1 MRNIREIKDLLKN
14 FLNIFSPLILGFFV
28 TGISLA
34 ILEPYMA
41 SKHQIYNDIILE
53 FTALTG
59 TNKSGELLSFWI
71 SMFIGI
77 IVVIAFL
84 FYKKDK
90 IRKSIENSRNISLD
104 FIGIGVFVL
113 PIFFVLIVKQEI
125 NLFFLILGFIYFLSF
140 IFARD
145 KNIKKY
151 KFLVLF
157 IMAYFLSISLKTI
170 LDKVIKN
177 FEVLP
182 QDAIYLLTIFIF
194 VSAIYFL
201 KKKNYRNLD
210 KMILIFQIPIP
221 FILLNYLTNEYI
233 LNGEKYI
240 INYPKRYISL
250 ILFLILILI
259 VTNIFQY
266 RNKKDSKN
274 SLIMLST
281 IIIIFILHYYIEP
294 KYVHYGDFWHWGEE
308 VLPWD
313 QIINKK
319 MELYKEY
326 SGTSGL
332 YGLVLGFF
340 QNIFL
345 KGFSF
350 SYFPALS
357 LVNIFWMVLVG
368 TLCYFLVGGNFSL
381 ILSLMISLPLYDRI
395 NMLMISFL
403 LLANSHLIKKRV
415 QWIQVYIFLSILSL
429 FYYYV
434 NGVALIVGAS
444 PFAIIQLFFIK
455 REKLYL
461 KQVKSK
467 VFWLLNILLI
477 FPIILVVKYILGI
490 IKLVL
495 LLSSQSKL
503 ADGIAVY
510 GILDSPEWFLSF
522 IINIELKKQI
532 WYVIVFLGIIFVVLV
547 FVYLLYLYLQNYS
560 KNKIINKIK
569 RPEFFILSFSCI
581 ALLINYTFTTIRM
594 DNCASFTRPLST
606 IIVFVGFSLLIFL
619 YKYGNKLLGKS
630 IKIIFIS
637 LSFAALSII
646 GVDNLVIGADNS
658 VGGNEIINIKKTH
671 EISSNFV
678 YVDGSEVGI
687 PKLGKGFLIKERL
700 EYLKKYKEMIDKL
713 LKEDEFF
720 WPEWDRELLVIFNKK
735 VPTKIDSPYLTK
747 SLKATRENLNSMKEK
762 PIFITDLLG
771 YQSYYTFRWIL
782 DNGYVNYNGFWIRPD
797 RYEKIFGNIEEAKKN
812 TIEAFSSQE
821 LAKIPYSLG
830 NSMQTLDKIFINK
843 KEYDFNNAIIESN
856 QVEILSNKKLKILD
870 EEDPYIILSLSEM
883 ISGNDYDFIYLEL
896 EEKYDKK
903 FEKRMQIFWEGEGFP
918 IAENRSIRFNDVN
931 GKLLIPMGVHA
942 SWILSNIIKIRIDFE
957 GVKKNEEIE
966 IKKLEFMQLDRAREE
981 K

>member
-1 MRNIREIKDLLKN
+1 MKNIEKIRDIMKN
-14 FLNIFSPLILGFFV
+14 FLNIFSPLIVGFFA

-41 SKHQIYNDIILE
+41 SKHQVYNDIILE

-77 IVVIAFL
+77 IAVIAFL
-84 FYKKDK
+84 LYKKDK
-90 IRKSIENSRNISLD
+90 IRKSIENSRSISLD
-104 FIGIGVFVL
+104 FIGIGIFVL

-125 NLFFLILGFIYFLSF
+125 NLFFLILGFIYFLSN
-140 IFARD
+140 IFVKD

-151 KFLVLF
+151 KFLILF

-194 VSAIYFL
+194 ISAIYFL

-221 FILLNYLTNEYI
+221 FILLNCLTNEYI

-240 INYPKRYISL
+240 INYPKRYIGL

-259 VTNIFQY
+259 ITNIFQY

-308 VLPWD
+308 VLPWN

-350 SYFPALS
+350 AYFPALS
-357 LVNIFWMVLVG
+357 LVNIFWMILVG
-368 TLCYFLVGGNFSL
+368 ILCYFLVGGNFSL
-381 ILSLMISLPLYDRI
+381 ILSLMIFLPLYDRI
-395 NMLMISFL
+395 NMLMFSFL
-403 LLANSHLIKKRV
+403 LLANSNLIKRRV
-415 QWIQVYIFLSILSL
+415 QWIQVCIFLSMLSL

-477 FPIILVVKYILGI
+477 FPIILVVKYILDI
-490 IKLVL
+490 VKLVL
-495 LLSSQSKL
+495 SLSSQSKL
-503 ADGIAVY
+503 ADGISVY
-510 GILDSPEWFLSF
+510 GILDPPEWFLSF

-532 WYVIVFLGIIFVVLV
+532 WYVTAFLGIIFVALV
-547 FVYLLYLYLQNYS
+547 FIYLLYLYLQDYS
-560 KNKIINKIK
+560 KDKIINKIK

-606 IIVFVGFSLLIFL
+606 IKVFVGFSLLIFL

-630 IKIIFIS
+630 IKIIFMS

-646 GVDNLVIGADNS
+646 GVDNLVIGADSS
-658 VGGNEIINIKKTH
+658 VRGNEIINIKKIY
-671 EISSNFV
+671 EISPNFV
-678 YVDGSEVGI
+678 YVNGSEEGI
-687 PKLGKGFLIKERL
+687 PKLGKGFLTKEKL
-700 EYLKKYKEMIDKL
+700 DYLKNYKEMIDKL

-720 WPEWDRELLVIFNKK
+720 WPEWNRELLVIFNKK
-735 VPTKIDSPYLTK
+735 IPTKIDSPYLTK
-747 SLKATRENLNSMKEK
+747 SLKATRENFNSMKEK

-771 YQSYYTFRWIL
+771 YQSYYTFRWVL
-782 DNGYVNYNGFWIRPD
+782 DNGYINYNGFWIRPD
-797 RYEKIFGNIEEAKKN
+797 RYEEIFGNIEEAKKN
-812 TIEAFSSQE
+812 TIEEFSSQE

-856 QVEILSNKKLKILD
+856 QIEILSNKKIKILG
-870 EEDPYIILSLSEM
+870 EEDPYIILSLPEM

-896 EEKYDKK
+896 EENYNKK
-903 FEKRMQIFWEGEGFP
+903 IEKRIQIFWEGKGFP

-942 SWILSNIIKIRIDFE
+942 SWVLSNIIKIRIDFE
-957 GVKKNEEIE
+957 GVKKDEEIE

>member
-1 MRNIREIKDLLKN
+1 MKNNNEIKNLLKN

-71 SMFIGI
+71 

-125 NLFFLILGFIYFLSF
+125 NLFFLILGSIYFLSF
-140 IFARD
+140 IFVKD

-210 KMILIFQIPIP
+210 KIILIFQIPIP

-240 INYPKRYISL
+240 INYPKRYIGL

-259 VTNIFQY
+259 ITNIFQY

-274 SLIMLST
+274 SLIMLSI

-368 TLCYFLVGGNFSL
+368 ILCYFLVGGNFSL

-395 NMLMISFL
+395 NMLIISFL
-403 LLANSHLIKKRV
+403 ILANSHLIKKRV

-510 GILDSPEWFLSF
+510 GVSSPPEWFMTF
-522 IINIELKKQI
+522 IINAKLKEQI
-532 WYVIVFLGIIFVVLV
+532 WYIIVFLGIIFVELV
-547 FVYLLYLYLQNYS
+547 FIYLLYLYFQIPS
-560 KNKIINKIK
+560 KKNILNKLK

-581 ALLINYTFTTIRM
+581 ALLINYSFTTIRM
-594 DNCASFTRPLST
+594 DKWASYARPLST
-606 IIVFVGFSLLIFL
+606 INIFIAFSLLVFL

-646 GVDNLVIGADNS
+646 GADNL
-658 VGGNEIINIKKTH
+658 VGGNEIINIRKTH
-671 EISSNFV
+671 EISSDFV
-678 YVDGSEVGI
+678 YVDGLEEGI

-713 LKEDEFF
+713 LKEDELF
-720 WPEWDRELLVIFNKK
+720 WPEWNRELLVIFNKK

-747 SLKATRENLNSMKEK
+747 SLKATKENLNSMKEK

-782 DNGYVNYNGFWIRPD
+782 DNGYINYNGFWIRPD
-797 RYEKIFGNIEEAKKN
+797 RYEEIFGNIEEGKKN

-830 NSMQTLDKIFINK
+830 NSMQTLNKIFINK

-903 FEKRMQIFWEGEGFP
+903 IEKRIQIFWEGEGFP
-918 IAENRSIRFNDVN
+918 IVENRSVIFNDIN

-942 SWILSNIIKIRIDFE
+942 SWVLSNIIKIRIDFE
-957 GVKKNEEIE
+957 GVKKDEEIK
-966 IKKLEFMQLDRAREE
+966 IKKLEFMQLDRARKE

>member
-1 MRNIREIKDLLKN
+1 MKNIEKIKDIIKN
-14 FLNIFSPLILGFFV
+14 FLNIFSPLIVGFFA

-41 SKHQIYNDIILE
+41 SKHQVYNDIILE

-77 IVVIAFL
+77 IVVIVFL

-90 IRKSIENSRNISLD
+90 IRKSIENSRSIGLD
-104 FIGIGVFVL
+104 FIGMGVFVL

-125 NLFFLILGFIYFLSF
+125 NLFFLILGSIYFLSN
-140 IFARD
+140 IFVKD
-145 KNIKKY
+145 KNIIKY
-151 KFLVLF
+151 KFLALF

-221 FILLNYLTNEYI
+221 FILLNCLTNEYI
-233 LNGEKYI
+233 LNSEKYI
-240 INYPKRYISL
+240 INYPKRYIGL

-259 VTNIFQY
+259 ITNIFQY
-266 RNKKDSKN
+266 RNKKNSKN

-357 LVNIFWMVLVG
+357 LVNIFWMILVG
-368 TLCYFLVGGNFSL
+368 ILCYFLVGGNFSL

-434 NGVALIVGAS
+434 NGVALIVGTF

-477 FPIILVVKYILGI
+477 FPIVLVTKYILGI

-510 GILDSPEWFLSF
+510 GILDSPEWFMNF
-522 IINIELKKQI
+522 IINIELKKQM
-532 WYVIVFLGIIFVVLV
+532 WYITVFLGIIFVALV
-547 FVYLLYLYLQNYS
+547 FIYLLYLYLQNYS
-560 KNKIINKIK
+560 KDKIINKIK

-581 ALLINYTFTTIRM
+581 ALLINYSFTTIRM
-594 DNCASFTRPLST
+594 DNWASYARPLST
-606 IIVFVGFSLLIFL
+606 INIFVGFPLLIFL

-630 IKIIFIS
+630 IKIVFIS
-637 LSFAALSII
+637 LSFSALLI
-646 GVDNLVIGADNS
+646 IGADNS
-658 VGGNEIINIKKTH
+658 VGNNKIINIRKTH
-671 EISSNFV
+671 EISSDFV
-678 YVDGSEVGI
+678 YVDGSEEGI
-687 PKLGKGFLIKERL
+687 PKLGKGFLIKEKL
-700 EYLKKYKEMIDKL
+700 DYLKNYKEMIDKL
-713 LKEDEFF
+713 LKEDELF
-720 WPEWDRELLVIFNKK
+720 WPEWTRELLVIFNKK

-762 PIFITDLLG
+762 PVFITDLLG

-782 DNGYVNYNGFWIRPD
+782 DNGYINYNGFWIRPD
-797 RYEKIFGNIEEAKKN
+797 RYEEIFGNIEEAKKN
-812 TIEAFSSQE
+812 TIEEFSSQE

-856 QVEILSNKKLKILD
+856 QVEILSNKKIKILG
-870 EEDPYIILSLSEM
+870 EEDPYIVLSLPEI

-896 EEKYDKK
+896 EENYNKK
-903 FEKRMQIFWEGEGFP
+903 IEKRIQIFWEEEGFP

-942 SWILSNIIKIRIDFE
+942 SWVLSNIIKIRIDFE
-957 GVKKNEEIE
+957 GVKKDEEIE
-966 IKKLEFMQLDRAREE
+966 IKKLEFMQLDRDREE